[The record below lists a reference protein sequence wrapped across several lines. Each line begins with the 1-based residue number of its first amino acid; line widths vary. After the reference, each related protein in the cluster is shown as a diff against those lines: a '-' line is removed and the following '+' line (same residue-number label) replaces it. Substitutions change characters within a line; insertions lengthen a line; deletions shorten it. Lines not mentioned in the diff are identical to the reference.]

1 MIVTKFFLAT
11 IIIMSLLVFA
21 RHLSLTLLTLKW
33 SLSESVNDLYL
44 SDTFRA
50 TFLDRK
56 EDKQTDRVRND
67 AFGCLFNTC
76 EYITNFARKIGCSNH
91 HLTQT
96 EVHYSAGS

>member
-56 EDKQTDRVRND
+56 VDRQTDRIRM
-67 AFGCLFNTC
+67 
-76 EYITNFARKIGCSNH
+76 
-91 HLTQT
+91 HLAVSLIRVNISQILP
-96 EVHYSAGS
+96 E